1 MDGKTIIILILSSLL
16 SAAIGYLYAQK
27 TECGRRRLRFP
38 RRAKRAKQAKQAKQA
53 KSVQAA
59 KPVAEPAIVGKSPV
73 KPDGSVKGEPA
84 EIQSGVAQY
93 MIENGL

>member
-27 TECGRRRLRFP
+27 TNCGRRRLRFP
-38 RRAKRAKQAKQAKQA
+38 RRAKQAKQAKQA